1 MCKAIHHF
9 ELSSH
14 MNDVQTQQN
23 AVIKE
28 LSAIEDELD
37 SLLPQYENYEVY
49 YAQQSHQ
56 DEVPIRDQVFKMA
69 TQLDAEVDGLNT
81 KLNEVQQQVDEHTLK
96 NKRDARQQALL
107 IGSYA
112 G

>member
-1 MCKAIHHF
+1 MQNQSDLLLTQYKDNIK
-9 ELSSH
+9 EL
-14 MNDVQTQQN
+14 NDVQTQQN
-23 AVIKE
+23 SVIKE

-37 SLLPQYENYEVY
+37 ALLPQYENYEVY

-69 TQLDAEVDGLNT
+69 TQLDTEIDGLNN

-96 NKRDARQQALL
+96 NKRDAR
-107 IGSYA
+107 
-112 G
+112 